1 MRYPNIPKDKRNDV
15 ITMHIV
21 ETTEKV
27 TSYYT
32 VVGLNKKESIEAVEN
47 DGYYESLISIDDNWV
62 NVYPDDDHRE
72 YGQMSKP
79 KISDTKHYIP
89 CVNHSEIM
97 YKAMKGFPT
106 NPSQYK
112 CKQIMEIPK
121 HVLDEAKGVYVVTD
135 KATWIRQNPVCYECR
150 RKIKQGYA
158 LKLEVVE

>member
-1 MRYPNIPKDKRNDV
+1 MRYPKIPKDKRNDV

-47 DGYYESLISIDDNWV
+47 DGYYDGSPNSDNNWV

-89 CVNHSEIM
+89 CVNHSEEM
-97 YKAMKGFPT
+97 YRTREGFSY
-106 NPSQYK
+106 PSHYK
-112 CKQIMEIPK
+112 CTQIMEIPK

-135 KATWIRQNPVCYECR
+135 KATWVRQNPVCYECR
-150 RKIKQGYA
+150 RKIKQGFS
-158 LKLEVVE
+158 LEKPEVVA